1 MLEVTKPL
9 SVKLQSESQ
18 DIHHAMEGVMD
29 AVNVLQQLRDDE
41 PAYDRIFQKY
51 GLAQLF
57 INKDLMLNHD
67 DVIDE
72 FSKENRRLSFH

>member
-9 SVKLQSESQ
+9 SVKPQSESQ

-41 PAYDRIFQKY
+41 PAYDRIFQR
-51 GLAQLF
+51 AQESHSE
-57 INKDLMLNHD
+57 IAMPHMTGRQVHQANHPG
-67 DVIDE
+67 
-72 FSKENRRLSFH
+72 KTAAA